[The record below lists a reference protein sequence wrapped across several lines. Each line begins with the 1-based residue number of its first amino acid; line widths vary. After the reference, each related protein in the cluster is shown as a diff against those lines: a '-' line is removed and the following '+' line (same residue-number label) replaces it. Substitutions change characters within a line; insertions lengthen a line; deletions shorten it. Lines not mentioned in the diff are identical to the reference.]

1 MPGMNNTEL
10 VQLAAVRSLADS
22 GRARSIRRAAG
33 ISLLEVANAVGVRP
47 STISRWES
55 GQRAPRGD
63 AALRYARLLHRLA
76 TREVGGTA
84 IAEVQR

>member
-1 MPGMNNTEL
+1 MPDMNNTDL
-10 VQLAAVRSLADS
+10 VRLAAVRSLADS

-33 ISLLEVANAVGVRP
+33 ISLQEVANVVGVRA

-55 GQRAPRGD
+55 GQRVPRGD

-76 TREVGGTA
+76 ACEAGGTA